1 MRQIRKSA
9 ARSDIVWCV
18 NILRRFVDSE
28 LKESLEE
35 SPIVLIE
42 GARQVGKSTLARE
55 IAEHRSAHY
64 VTLDDGPTF
73 DLARFDPMSFLEQ
86 APDKM
91 LVVDEAQRLPD
102 LFLPLKATVDRD
114 RRPGRFLFT
123 GSANFLKLPGVG
135 DSLAGRLTSVSLKPF
150 SMGEMDG
157 RSNPE
162 DFVSWLLD
170 IADSKSAL
178 PDRLGVDRA
187 ELVERV
193 CAGGYPEPFFSQNSK
208 APTSVV

>member
-1 MRQIRKSA
+1 M
-9 ARSDIVWCV
+9 
-18 NILRRFVDSE
+18 
-28 LKESLEE
+28 
-35 SPIVLIE
+35 
-42 GARQVGKSTLARE
+42 
-55 IAEHRSAHY
+55 
-64 VTLDDGPTF
+64 
-73 DLARFDPMSFLEQ
+73 
-86 APDKM
+86 
-91 LVVDEAQRLPD
+91 
-102 LFLPLKATVDRD
+102 DRD

-123 GSANFLKLPGVG
+123 GSANLLKLPGVG
-135 DSLAGRLTSVSLKPF
+135 DSLAGRLASVSLKPL

-193 CAGGYPEPFFSQNSK
+193 CAGGYPEPFFAKLQGADIGGLITMLS
-208 APTSVV
+208 ALSVTMLRILARETVVNC